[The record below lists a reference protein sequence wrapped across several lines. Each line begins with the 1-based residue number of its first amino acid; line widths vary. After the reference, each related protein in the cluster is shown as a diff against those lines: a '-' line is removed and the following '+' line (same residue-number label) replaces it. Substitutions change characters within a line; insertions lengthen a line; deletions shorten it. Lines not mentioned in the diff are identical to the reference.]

1 LTLLGRAG
9 AKILAKS
16 LERAVIGLMAP
27 FDAQHL
33 QIMIDNKWYVIESV
47 LWAANQQPNYP
58 QELSQEEVKQMEAS
72 RDRTTRM
79 ALAALGFARMITSRF
94 PRPLVEEYLN
104 LEYAFKWLK
113 NKRPELLP
121 ILETEE
127 GRRWLENEVERDIK
141 PYLWPTLNPRKEA
154 EKGEDKK

>member
-1 LTLLGRAG
+1 M
-9 AKILAKS
+9 LAKS
-16 LERAVIGLMAP
+16 LERVIIGLMAP

-33 QIMIDNKWYVIESV
+33 QIMIDSDWYVIESV
-47 LWAANQQPNYP
+47 LWAAKHKPDYP
-58 QELSQEEVKQMEAS
+58 SELSEEEVKRIEAS
-72 RDRTTRM
+72 RDRMTRM
-79 ALAALGFARMITSRF
+79 AMAALGFARMIASRF

-104 LEYAFKWLK
+104 VDYAFKWLK

-141 PYLWPTLNPRKEA
+141 PYLWPMSNPEA
-154 EKGEDKK
+154 S

>member
-1 LTLLGRAG
+1 
-9 AKILAKS
+9 
-16 LERAVIGLMAP
+16 VIGLMAP

-33 QIMIDNKWYVIESV
+33 QIMIDNNWYVIESV

-58 QELSQEEVKQMEAS
+58 HELSQEEVEHMEAS
-72 RDRTTRM
+72 RERVTRM

-104 LEYAFKWLK
+104 IEYAFKWLK

-127 GRRWLENEVERDIK
+127 GRRWLEDEVERDIK
-141 PYLWPTLNPRKEA
+141 PYLWPEPNPAA
-154 EKGEDKK
+154 EKS

>member
-1 LTLLGRAG
+1 M
-9 AKILAKS
+9 LAKS
-16 LERAVIGLMAP
+16 LERVIIGLMAP

-33 QIMIDNKWYVIESV
+33 QIMIDNDWYVIESV
-47 LWAANQQPNYP
+47 LWAAKHKPDYP
-58 QELSQEEVKQMEAS
+58 SELSEEEVKRMETS
-72 RDRTTRM
+72 RDRMTRM
-79 ALAALGFARMITSRF
+79 AMAALGFARMIASRF

-104 LEYAFKWLK
+104 VDYAFKWLK

-141 PYLWPTLNPRKEA
+141 PYLWPMSNPETS
-154 EKGEDKK
+154 